1 MIFAWLDG
9 AGAPVNG
16 SVCSG
21 TMREAGLTP
30 RSRLPNRSPVHDCEK
45 WAMTRSSPGVRRVA
59 AILNFMA
66 SHPGEAFALSD
77 IVRALKLSRATCHA
91 LLTGLVEVGYLY
103 RATDKTY
110 VMGPALAAIGR
121 AAAEHSSPLH
131 VAKPEMR
138 QLADRFDVVCGA
150 YFLEGDTLHLRDRAT
165 SMSHVAYPVPLG
177 TRMPLRSTQAAA
189 FFADAPDEADA
200 WLQRTEPKPSAERRA
215 LFFAGMEF
223 VRDHGFLV
231 IVRRPEFGAT
241 SLTEGSG
248 ADTDDLPVIA
258 QPEVDPAASYPLAA
272 LMAPVRGSRGRV
284 DFCLLMAGFSGQMP
298 GAEIIEA
305 GRSLHA
311 ASERIARF
319 AEPLAPAA

>member
-1 MIFAWLDG
+1 
-9 AGAPVNG
+9 
-16 SVCSG
+16 
-21 TMREAGLTP
+21 
-30 RSRLPNRSPVHDCEK
+30 
-45 WAMTRSSPGVRRVA
+45 VA

-103 RATDKTY
+103 RASDKTY
-110 VMGPALAAIGR
+110 VLGPALAAVGR

-165 SMSHVAYPVPLG
+165 SLSHVAYPVPLG

-189 FFADAPDEADA
+189 FFAHAPGEAEA
-200 WLQRTEPKPSAERRA
+200 WLERTRPKPSPDRRA
-215 LFFAGMEF
+215 LLYAGMEF
-223 VRDHGFLV
+223 VREHGFLV
-231 IVRRPEFGAT
+231 VVRRPEFGST
-241 SLTEGSG
+241 SLAEGSG
-248 ADTDDLPVIA
+248 ADTDELPVMA
-258 QPEVDPAASYPLAA
+258 QVEVDPQGSYPLAA
-272 LMAPVRGSRGRV
+272 LMAPVHGSRGQV
-284 DFCLLMAGFSGQMP
+284 GFCLLMAGFSGPMTGGQIM
-298 GAEIIEA
+298 EA
-305 GRSLHA
+305 GQNLQA
-311 ASERIARF
+311 ACERIARF